1 MTGVGRLP
9 TDSSSSRSYDLIG
22 NLPPSIVSRPEIL
35 LEGYHATSQQWL
47 EIPFRYKP
55 DQVNRPPPVNFPHQP
70 RLDWQM
76 WFAALGSY
84 EHNPWLVHL
93 IYQLLQG
100 DSIEVISLLDLE
112 RYPFAPSPSHKE
124 RPKMIRATLYEMD
137 FTRFNTTWSRNIPLA
152 EILEDKPNHSTS
164 VQEVWRRSWK
174 IFGGGGERKGEGED
188 LWWQRKRILREYLIP
203 LDLTNPSLK
212 QFLEGNGISLRPY
225 QTLDELETECEIM
238 TESGMMATVRVS
250 QLICSVVFKAR
261 RVFEE
266 YSVWNVLWTVL
277 ALIGLTEW
285 YSFLKA
291 KRRDQ

>member
-93 IYQLLQG
+93 IYKLLQG

-152 EILEDKPNHSTS
+152 EILED
-164 VQEVWRRSWK
+164 
-174 IFGGGGERKGEGED
+174 
-188 LWWQRKRILREYLIP
+188 
-203 LDLTNPSLK
+203 
-212 QFLEGNGISLRPY
+212 NGISLRPY